1 MVHAASLQAGE
12 DNDRIKGL
20 LEKAEYIYTQLS
32 QFKDNLKNADNSDRL
47 TELISWPA
55 NYLFYRLRTRDIDSL
70 KRDIKDAEDQYSA
83 LSSDIEPLQKQ
94 AEQFN
99 KQATEAQQRASSSD
113 QVFNLFLWVCCMLIQ
128 PLI

>member
-47 TELISWPA
+47 NKLTSSLA
-55 NYLFYRLRTRDIDSL
+55 NHLFYRLKTRDIDSL

-113 QVFNLFLWVCCMLIQ
+113 QVFNLFL
-128 PLI
+128 